1 MKIFK
6 VKIVQE
12 EGETFFKIEIS
23 GDKFSF
29 EKKQDL
35 IRFAKQKNI
44 RLIF

>member
-1 MKIFK
+1 MQK
-6 VKIVQE
+6 VKVEIVKE